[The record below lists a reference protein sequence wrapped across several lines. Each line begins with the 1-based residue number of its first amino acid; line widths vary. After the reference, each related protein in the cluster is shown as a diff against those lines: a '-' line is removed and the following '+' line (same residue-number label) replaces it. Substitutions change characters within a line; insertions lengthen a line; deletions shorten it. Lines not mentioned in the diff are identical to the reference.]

1 MDWSIGGLHL
11 VSCCEAVEGRQK
23 AATPRVHGFISKHRW
38 PSGGTGRRLRCMW
51 VEVLCVST
59 HLISAECTLT
69 SAHLPLVMDEIA
81 CSSHIGTNLQ
91 FQNKCDCETDC
102 TA

>member
-1 MDWSIGGLHL
+1 M
-11 VSCCEAVEGRQK
+11 
-23 AATPRVHGFISKHRW
+23 
-38 PSGGTGRRLRCMW
+38 
-51 VEVLCVST
+51 EVLCVPT
-59 HLISAECTLT
+59 HLISAECSFP

-81 CSSHIGTNLQ
+81 CISHIGANLH